1 MVDGWQVGAIAVMV
15 LAVGVILVRSVRKMA
30 HRPPAHVRRL
40 GEGLGLRYQHGLWK
54 GTHEWVGTWDRMPVR
69 LVLLE
74 SENPRILLGD
84 TSGKNVHWML
94 MDRELADALE
104 PLKGEPAPLPTGDKR
119 FDERFNF
126 RSYDVAGATALTS
139 SMRDLLLKAA
149 PEIVTV
155 WPTGLEV
162 VLRDMPNANRARAAL
177 YAATELARMAGIRL
191 PVAKEAAR

>member
-1 MVDGWQVGAIAVMV
+1 MVDWWQVGAIVVMAI
-15 LAVGVILVRSVRKMA
+15 AVGAILLRSVRKMA
-30 HRPPAHVRRL
+30 PRPNEDVRRL

-54 GTHEWVGTWDRMPVR
+54 GTHEWVGTWERMPVR
-69 LVLLE
+69 LVLPE

-84 TSGKNVHWML
+84 TSGKHVHWML

-104 PLKGEPAPLPTGDKR
+104 PLKGEPDPVPTGDKR

-139 SMRDLLLKAA
+139 SMRELLLKAA
-149 PEIVTV
+149 PEIVTA

-162 VLRDMPNANRARAAL
+162 VLRDLPNANKARAAL

-191 PVAKEAAR
+191 PVAKEVPR